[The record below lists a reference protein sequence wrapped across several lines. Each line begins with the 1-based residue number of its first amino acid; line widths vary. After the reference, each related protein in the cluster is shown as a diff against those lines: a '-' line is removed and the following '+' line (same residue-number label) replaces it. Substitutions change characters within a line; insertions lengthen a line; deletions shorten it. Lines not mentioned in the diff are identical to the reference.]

1 MECGRKMMKF
11 NIQELPVTADFEEGL
26 LVARRVQKEDGST
39 RIELEANCN
48 QSMVVAVSVALLSK
62 LDEIHFN
69 EFLLQWNVYC
79 KDDEEKKLATFKH
92 TMFAVDEFERM
103 KAEGGVK

>member
-1 MECGRKMMKF
+1 MMEF
-11 NIQELPVTADFEEGL
+11 NIQEIPGTPDLEEGL

-39 RIELEANCN
+39 RIELETNCSQN
-48 QSMVVAVSVALLSK
+48 MAVAVSVALLSK
-62 LDEIHFN
+62 LDEIHFSK
-69 EFLLQWNVYC
+69 FLFLWNVYC